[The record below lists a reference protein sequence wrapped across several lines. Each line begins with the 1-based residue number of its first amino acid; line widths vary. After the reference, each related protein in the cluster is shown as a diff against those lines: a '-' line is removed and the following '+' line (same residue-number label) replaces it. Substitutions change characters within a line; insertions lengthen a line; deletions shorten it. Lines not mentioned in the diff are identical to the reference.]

1 MCALAL
7 VISLAGCGQNGKA
20 VVTDIS
26 TTQYFTEETVSQE
39 DMETLVQ
46 AGINAP
52 SAMNGQPWYFSAIP
66 DTEVLQQI
74 SDGMGGGM
82 GFGSRPQGIPDG
94 EMTFPEGMTPPED
107 REGGLPEDVDFS

>member
-52 SAMNGQPWYFSAIP
+52 SAMNKAGITDAPLAI
-66 DTEVLQQI
+66 VI
-74 SDGMGGGM
+74 SCKA
-82 GFGSRPQGIPDG
+82 GF
-94 EMTFPEGMTPPED
+94 
-107 REGGLPEDVDFS
+107 